1 MNEKPNGGMK
11 DYERQND
18 NRVMNEKPNGGMKD
32 YERQNDYNYGG
43 YSNNKKG
50 GMKNEE

>member
-1 MNEKPNGGMK
+1 MNEKLIGGMK

-32 YERQNDYNYGG
+32 YER
-43 YSNNKKG
+43 
-50 GMKNEE
+50 